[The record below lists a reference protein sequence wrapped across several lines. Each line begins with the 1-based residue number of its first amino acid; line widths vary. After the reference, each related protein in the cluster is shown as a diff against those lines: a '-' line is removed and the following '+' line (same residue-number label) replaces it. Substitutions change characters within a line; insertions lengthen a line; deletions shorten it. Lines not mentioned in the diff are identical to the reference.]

1 MIRNLL
7 ILCFI
12 SLINFG
18 FSQTKSEIVQQRIE
32 LISEQLETEELD
44 LTNLFDQLTY
54 YYDNPINLNN
64 TTFEEL
70 KTLSLLSDVQINDL
84 FLHIK
89 LNGKLIS
96 KYELQA
102 LRYWDLQTIDLVM
115 PFVKIDDKFDQLHV
129 SLKEALK
136 YGKFEVFLRYQ
147 TTPEHKTGY
156 DDVSD
161 SVRSA
166 SNKYYYGNDDRY
178 YSRFRF
184 SYRTNLSVGITAEK
198 DPGEQFFKGAQKNG
212 FDFYSAHAFYQG
224 GKYLKALALG
234 DYQIQIGQALN
245 LWSGYAFGKTA
256 DVSNIKKNAQAIRPY
271 TSVDENRFLRGA
283 AADFGIGNFGL
294 TLFGSMKKSDAS
306 IIEDSLSDDL
316 EFVSSIDLTGFHRT
330 NSEIA
335 KKDQL
340 LEKIAGA
347 NLRYGARSFTWGL
360 AAVHQSYDKDYS
372 KTIQP
377 YNQFD
382 FRGKQNFS
390 LSSDYSY
397 VWKNINMFGEISRA
411 SYSGDFALLQG
422 LIIALDSKATLSLL
436 YRNYAKGYQTFYNNG
451 FAEGSVTQNEKGL
464 YLGFRTKLASAWTF
478 NTYMDF
484 FQTPWMKFQV
494 DAPTFGHEYLAQL
507 SYKPNKQMELYGR
520 FRQQLRQKN
529 SRDLDELITSVEDV
543 YQRNYR
549 LNFSYQVTEGIQLK
563 SRIEYVTINRPS
575 NDPEQGMIFTQDII
589 IKPKS
594 APFDLALRYALF
606 DTDSYDSRLYTF
618 ETNAQY
624 VFSVPAYYYQGSR
637 AYFTLRCT
645 MFRRIDLWVRYGAFI
660 YSNRT
665 SLSSGAEEIKGNTKS
680 DVTLQMRIKF

>member
-1 MIRNLL
+1 MKF
-7 ILCFI
+7 ILGFAFVFICFGI
-12 SLINFG
+12 

-44 LTNLFDQLTY
+44 LTNLFDQLNY
-54 YYDNPINLNN
+54 FYDNPINLNN
-64 TTFEEL
+64 TTFDEL
-70 KTLSLLSDVQINDL
+70 KALSLLTDVQINDL

-102 LRYWDLQTIDLVM
+102 LRYWDMQTIESVL
-115 PFVKIDDKFDQLHV
+115 PFVRVDDKLDQLHV

-136 YGKFEVFLRYQ
+136 YGKLELFLRYQ
-147 TTPEHKTGY
+147 TTPQHKSGY
-156 DDVSD
+156 DEVPD
-161 SVRSA
+161 SVRAS

-178 YSRFRF
+178 YSRLRF

-234 DYQIQIGQALN
+234 DYQVQIGQALN

-256 DVSNIKKNAQAIRPY
+256 DVSNIKKNAQALRPY

-283 AADFGIGNFGL
+283 AADFGIGKFGL
-294 TLFGSMKKSDAS
+294 TLFGSVKNVDAS
-306 IIEDSLSDDL
+306 IIEDSLADDL
-316 EFVSSIDLTGFHRT
+316 EFVSSIDLSGFHRT
-330 NSEIA
+330 NAEIA
-335 KKDQL
+335 KKDL
-340 LEKIAGA
+340 LQERIAGA
-347 NLRYGARSFTWGL
+347 NLRYKVRSLTLGV
-360 AAVHQSYDKDYS
+360 AGVHQSYDKEYNKS
-372 KTIQP
+372 LSE

-382 FRGKQNFS
+382 FRGKQTTS
-390 LSSDYSY
+390 LSGDYSY
-397 VWKNINMFGEISRA
+397 VWKNVNLFGEVSRT
-411 SYSGDFALLQG
+411 SYSKDFALIQG
-422 LIIALDSKATLSLL
+422 LIIALDSKASISVL
-436 YRNYAKGYQTFYNNG
+436 YRNYGKGYQTFYNNG
-451 FAEGSVTQNEKGL
+451 FGEGSTTQNEKGL

-484 FQTPWMKFQV
+484 FQAPWMKYQV
-494 DAPTFGHEYLAQL
+494 DAPTIGHEFLAQL
-507 SYKPNKQMELYGR
+507 SYKPNKQMEVYGR

-529 SRDLDELITSVEDV
+529 SREVDQLITSIEDV

-549 LNFSYQVTEGIQLK
+549 INFSYQITEGIQIK
-563 SRIEYVTINRPS
+563 SRLEYVTINRPS
-575 NDPEQGMIFTQDII
+575 NDPEQGMIFTQDIL

-594 APFDLALRYALF
+594 TPFDLALRYALF
-606 DTDSYDSRLYTF
+606 DTDSYDTRLYTF
-618 ETNAQY
+618 ETNALY

-637 AYFTLRCT
+637 AYFTLRYT
-645 MFRRIDLWVRYGAFI
+645 FLRRFDLWVRYGAFI

-665 SLSSGAEEIKGNTKS
+665 TLSSGAEQINGNTKS
-680 DVTLQMRIKF
+680 DITLQLRIKL